1 MLRTLLLLSALL
13 LSSLVWGDE
22 PYFPTQQWRTSTP
35 EEQGIA
41 SEKLAEALLTMQ
53 QNNLDIHSFMILRN
67 GYVVVDAY
75 FYPYD
80 GTTVHELASV
90 SKSIMTTLI
99 GIAVDQSKL
108 SLDDTM
114 LSFFPE
120 YTLANRDALK
130 ERITVQH
137 LASMSS
143 GLECTAQND
152 EQTLQEM
159 RESQDWV
166 KFTLDRK
173 VMFEPG
179 THFEYCSPAIHLL
192 SPILEKATGMTALEF
207 AQKYL
212 FEPLDIKDALWLTD
226 PQGHNRGSE
235 GVYLHPHDM
244 ARLGYLWLN
253 KGVWEGKQ
261 IVSKEWVE
269 SSTTVQ
275 METGGS
281 DNYGYSWWI
290 ATDEPAAYN
299 AIGRG
304 GQRIIVIPQWN
315 LMVVTTGGGFDLDEI
330 EPLVRGLLVDIEQ
343 TLPANAKGVEKLNAA
358 ISAVMQAPTPRAVA
372 PLSETAKAISGKT
385 FIFETNPLGMESAG
399 FVFSDAAEATFTLKL
414 SGSELVS
421 WPVALNGVYRFFPG
435 EHDLPMGLRGTWL
448 DDKTFLLEYDSIA
461 NNDHTLLQLHFEG
474 ERVVVEARETAHELG
489 TTVEG
494 KLQSQ

>member
-1 MLRTLLLLSALL
+1 MLRTILVIGTLLVA
-13 LSSLVWGDE
+13 SLVWADE

-35 EEQGIA
+35 EEQSFD
-41 SEKLAEALLTMQ
+41 SEKIAEALLTMQ
-53 QNNLDIHSFMILRN
+53 QNKTDIHSFMILRN
-67 GYVVVDAY
+67 GYVIVDAY

-99 GIAVDQSKL
+99 GIAVDQGKL

-120 YTLANRDALK
+120 YTVANRDALK
-130 ERITVQH
+130 ERITVRH
-137 LASMSS
+137 LAGMSS
-143 GLECTAQND
+143 GLECSAQND

-159 RESQDWV
+159 RGSENWV

-173 VMFEPG
+173 VMYEPG

-212 FEPLDIKDALWLTD
+212 FTPLGIKDAMWLTD

-244 ARLGYLWLN
+244 AKLGYLWLN

-261 IVSKEWVE
+261 IVSSQWVE
-269 SSTTVQ
+269 DSIKVHMQ
-275 METGGS
+275 TGGN
-281 DNYGYSWWI
+281 DDYGYGWWI

-304 GQRIIVIPQWN
+304 GQRIIVVPGWN
-315 LMVVTTGGGFDLDEI
+315 LIIVTTGGGFELDEI
-330 EPLVRGLLVDIEQ
+330 ETLLRGLLADIEQ
-343 TLPANAKGVEKLNAA
+343 PLPANAKGVEKLNAA
-358 ISAVMQAPTPRAVA
+358 VSAIMQAPTPQIVT
-372 PLSETAKAISGKT
+372 PLPEIARVISGKT
-385 FIFETNPLGMESAG
+385 FVFGTNPFNWETMSFA
-399 FVFSDAAEATFTLKL
+399 FDDSAEAVMHIKT
-414 SGSELVS
+414 SGSEMTS
-421 WPVALNGVYRFFPG
+421 WPIALDGVYRFIPG
-435 EHDLPMGLRGTWL
+435 PYDLPMGLRGTWL
-448 DDKTFLLEYDSIA
+448 DDKTFVLEYDNIA
-461 NNDHTLLQLHFEG
+461 NNDHVMLRAQFESDHVALQ
-474 ERVVVEARETAHELG
+474 VQETAHEVG
-489 TTVEG
+489 ATVEG
-494 KLQSQ
+494 RLVNP